1 MKLDFEQYLKV
12 SEFLN
17 NKNSED
23 FKNYKK
29 EFYKNNSKYNSKDK
43 LKYLLDYY
51 KSKSIKKDE
60 SQNILQIMIILK
72 RILIGFAFSLG
83 LILTVLYYDNDKKV
97 DIGLYSITSVIFPL
111 LYFFYLAYIHFSY
124 KFPTK
129 NEPSILNLFLK
140 NKFDNFKDEL
150 SHVLKTYSTMLWI
163 KSVIYYSIGAL
174 ITTMLVFKLAGVT
187 FYSGTAYGA
196 NDYEKSN
203 QQIEKIISLD
213 KNLTNNKI
221 SNNSP
226 KKDESSAYW
235 SRVITAVLI
244 IMIILKIVLYFLA
257 RRNNIKTIKEALVN
271 QGEDFFNILK
281 TSADIGL
288 SVDDNEDI
296 LLTNQAQNKLNIE
309 EKRSLKKYYILYYE
323 INPEDQ
329 SKIQYNISNEENL
342 KNKEFSS
349 YSYCLLKKVK
359 DDINTLKELSN
370 LVIIYTSPETI
381 PDETFK
387 ENIIE
392 ILTKTQTNDIWII
405 PLKDEFG
412 KLQLLR
418 KNDKDYNKWDDMIK
432 NINNNH
438 IRIHFDI

>member
-1 MKLDFEQYLKV
+1 
-12 SEFLN
+12 
-17 NKNSED
+17 
-23 FKNYKK
+23 
-29 EFYKNNSKYNSKDK
+29 
-43 LKYLLDYY
+43 
-51 KSKSIKKDE
+51 
-60 SQNILQIMIILK
+60 
-72 RILIGFAFSLG
+72 
-83 LILTVLYYDNDKKV
+83 
-97 DIGLYSITSVIFPL
+97 
-111 LYFFYLAYIHFSY
+111 
-124 KFPTK
+124 
-129 NEPSILNLFLK
+129 
-140 NKFDNFKDEL
+140 
-150 SHVLKTYSTMLWI
+150 
-163 KSVIYYSIGAL
+163 
-174 ITTMLVFKLAGVT
+174 
-187 FYSGTAYGA
+187 
-196 NDYEKSN
+196 
-203 QQIEKIISLD
+203 
-213 KNLTNNKI
+213 
-221 SNNSP
+221 
-226 KKDESSAYW
+226 
-235 SRVITAVLI
+235 
-244 IMIILKIVLYFLA
+244 MIILKIVLYFLA
-257 RRNNIKTIKEALVN
+257 RRNNIKTIKQALVN

-281 TSADIGL
+281 TNADIGL

>member
-17 NKNSED
+17 NKKSED

-29 EFYKNNSKYNSKDK
+29 EFCKKNSEYNSKDE
-43 LKYLLDYY
+43 LKYLLEYY
-51 KSKSIKKDE
+51 DRESINKDE

-111 LYFFYLAYIHFSY
+111 LYFLYLAYIHFSY
-124 KFPTK
+124 KFPKK

-140 NKFDNFKDEL
+140 NKFENFKDEL

-257 RRNNIKTIKEALVN
+257 RRNNIKTIKQALVN

-281 TSADIGL
+281 TNADIGL

>member
-29 EFYKNNSKYNSKDK
+29 EFYKKNSEYNSKDE
-43 LKYLLDYY
+43 LKYLLEYY
-51 KSKSIKKDE
+51 DRESINKDE

-111 LYFFYLAYIHFSY
+111 LYFLYLAYIHFSY
-124 KFPTK
+124 KFPKK

-140 NKFDNFKDEL
+140 NKFENFKDEL

-257 RRNNIKTIKEALVN
+257 RRNNIKTIKQALVN

-281 TSADIGL
+281 TNADIGL

>member
-17 NKNSED
+17 NKKSED

-29 EFYKNNSKYNSKDK
+29 EFYKKNSEYNSKDE
-43 LKYLLDYY
+43 LKYLLEYY
-51 KSKSIKKDE
+51 DRESINKDE

-111 LYFFYLAYIHFSY
+111 LYFLYLAYIHFSY
-124 KFPTK
+124 KFPKK

-140 NKFDNFKDEL
+140 NKFENFKDEL

-257 RRNNIKTIKEALVN
+257 RRNNIKTIKQSLVN
-271 QGEDFFNILK
+271 QGEVFFNILK
-281 TSADIGL
+281 TNADIGL

>member
-17 NKNSED
+17 NKKSED

-29 EFYKNNSKYNSKDK
+29 EFYKKNSEYNSKDE
-43 LKYLLDYY
+43 LKYLLEYY
-51 KSKSIKKDE
+51 DRESINKDE

-111 LYFFYLAYIHFSY
+111 LYFLYLAYIHFSY
-124 KFPTK
+124 KFPKK

-140 NKFDNFKDEL
+140 NKFENFKDEL

-257 RRNNIKTIKEALVN
+257 RRNNIKTIKQALVN

-281 TSADIGL
+281 TNADIGL